1 MALTQ
6 NYSLRLDADQRA
18 KLEEIARRKDRDLS
32 YVIRKAIDEYIER
45 HEHDTN
51 GAWPHQPWPPCP
63 RWYASTAGQ
72 GTPGHQQPPGQAR

>member
-45 HEHDTN
+45 HEHEHEH
-51 GAWPHQPWPPCP
+51 G
-63 RWYASTAGQ
+63 
-72 GTPGHQQPPGQAR
+72 